1 VRLAIQGRQGEHKG
15 NEYTKVSR
23 THPVFFLP
31 FIATQ
36 FLARARALPCPCV
49 TLRSR
54 WCLPFSLFLTVC
66 SAASPVRVG
75 RSHPGVS
82 RWRDPMTKTAVG
94 HQGEALAREQLWAQA
109 AFALSCGRACANL
122 RVFATNPRTTVCGP
136 VQLGI
141 QLALH

>member
-1 VRLAIQGRQGEHKG
+1 
-15 NEYTKVSR
+15 
-23 THPVFFLP
+23 
-31 FIATQ
+31 
-36 FLARARALPCPCV
+36 
-49 TLRSR
+49 
-54 WCLPFSLFLTVC
+54 
-66 SAASPVRVG
+66 
-75 RSHPGVS
+75 
-82 RWRDPMTKTAVG
+82 MTKTAVG